1 LRLREVLSFHCLWG
15 RLSDKNN
22 PELNKSLFVLPEDA
36 HTTPMGNT
44 PYMEA
49 SVGIDNI
56 FRLFRVDAVWRLSH
70 RNAIDAPNW
79 GIRAGFRLSF

>member
-1 LRLREVLSFHCLWG
+1 
-15 RLSDKNN
+15 
-22 PELNKSLFVLPEDA
+22 
-36 HTTPMGNT
+36 MGNT